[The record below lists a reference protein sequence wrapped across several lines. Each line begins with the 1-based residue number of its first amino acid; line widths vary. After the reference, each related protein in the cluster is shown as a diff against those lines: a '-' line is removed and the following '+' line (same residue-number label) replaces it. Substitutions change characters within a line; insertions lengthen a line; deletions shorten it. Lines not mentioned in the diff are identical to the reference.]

1 MKLKEITKGMDVGG
15 KEKSEDQALGQWNIK
30 KWERWGWINPGELK
44 MSAQWS
50 RWLHQG
56 VVSQTASDEYLKE
69 EDQLLNADK
78 CVKEKVTYIIPCY
91 SSTGPAR

>member
-1 MKLKEITKGMDVGG
+1 
-15 KEKSEDQALGQWNIK
+15 
-30 KWERWGWINPGELK
+30 

-56 VVSQTASDEYLKE
+56 VVSQTASDDYLKE

-78 CVKEKVTYIIPCY
+78 CVKEKLTYIIPCY